1 MRDSVKTVRLS
12 IYCFSERRRFSNVVM
27 IMEHKDESV
36 CRKVISSRTQVY
48 NNQQYFLK
56 LLVNYH
62 ELFQEED

>member
-1 MRDSVKTVRLS
+1 
-12 IYCFSERRRFSNVVM
+12 M